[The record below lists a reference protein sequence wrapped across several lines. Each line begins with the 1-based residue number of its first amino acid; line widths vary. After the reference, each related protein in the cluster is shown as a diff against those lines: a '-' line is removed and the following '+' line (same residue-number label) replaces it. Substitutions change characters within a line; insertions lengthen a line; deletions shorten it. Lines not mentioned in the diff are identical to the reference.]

1 MDRVMAQERAN
12 LHGEDLATKDFV
24 RAEIAAA
31 EVRLTDKISRE
42 SAALRGE
49 MVAMETRLVEK
60 IMGMQ
65 RWMIGLGVTV
75 ALALIGMGVT
85 ILLAL
90 AG

>member
-1 MDRVMAQERAN
+1 MPALPGWTATAFHARVAV
-12 LHGEDLATKDFV
+12 LC
-24 RAEIAAA
+24 
-31 EVRLTDKISRE
+31 
-42 SAALRGE
+42 GE
-49 MVAMETRLVEK
+49 MLSLEARLVEK
-60 IMGMQ
+60 IMVMQ